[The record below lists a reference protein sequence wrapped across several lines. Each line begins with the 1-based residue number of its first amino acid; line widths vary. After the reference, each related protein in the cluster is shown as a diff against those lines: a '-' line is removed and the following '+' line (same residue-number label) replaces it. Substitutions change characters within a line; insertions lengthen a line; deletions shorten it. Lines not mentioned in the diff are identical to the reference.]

1 MNRETFIPF
10 AVFVVITLVITRS
23 VSADDRPG
31 IERASEFWAFK
42 PPKKPTSPVVRNTS
56 WPRSEIDLFLLA
68 KLERNGISPVEDASR
83 FTLLRRATLDLVGL
97 PPSTQEID
105 AFLADSSPNAFATVV
120 DRLLQSPE
128 FGERWARHWLDLMQ
142 YADTT
147 GYVWSRPLFNA
158 YRYRDYV
165 VRSFN
170 DDKPYN

>member
-1 MNRETFIPF
+1 MNRKAFIPF
-10 AVFVVITLVITRS
+10 AVFVLITLAIGRS
-23 VSADDRPG
+23 VSADDL
-31 IERASEFWAFK
+31 ERAREFWAFK
-42 PPKKPTSPVVRNTS
+42 PPQKPTAPEVRDTA
-56 WPRSEIDLFLLA
+56 WPRSDIDLFILA

-97 PPSTQEID
+97 PPTTQEID